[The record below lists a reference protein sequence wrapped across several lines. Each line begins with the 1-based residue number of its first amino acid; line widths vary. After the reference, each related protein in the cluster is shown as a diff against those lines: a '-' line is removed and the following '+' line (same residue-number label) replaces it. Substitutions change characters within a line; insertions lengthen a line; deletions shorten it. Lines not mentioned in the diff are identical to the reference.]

1 MEKAKLSCLFFVV
14 LIFLVLLAACNN
26 EEKTGGK
33 ANDVK
38 DIELTEPGTFP
49 ITKEKVTMRVLVPSH
64 ALVEDYKTNKFTK
77 WYEEKTNV
85 HIEWEVIPSQ
95 NAEEK
100 LNLVL
105 SSGDLP
111 DVIMN
116 SPVTLSQ
123 LMIYGSQGMFLP
135 LNDLIQDYGTDVKSF
150 LDGRPDILESITAP
164 DGNIYSM
171 PYINECYHCTLAQKL
186 WIYQP
191 WLDELG
197 LEMPETTEEFYQV
210 LKAFKEQDPNGN
222 GKQDEIPIAGNKDL
236 WPFPSYLMDP
246 FIYNVMYVE
255 NGKIQVPYTK
265 PEWKEGL
272 KYIHQLYDEGLMAK
286 ESLTQDQDQ
295 LKRLGNSKETIL
307 GMAMGYWQGDFMT
320 GGGNSGKWLDYV
332 AVPPLKGPDG
342 NRVSWYQ
349 PPVPGRA
356 SFIITNQA
364 KYPEVALRWAEGFY
378 QEEVT
383 LRAVIG
389 EKDKD
394 WRWAEEGEVGING
407 KPAKWVRLAS
417 YGEVQNTHWAQQGPV
432 IRTNEFRL
440 SEMTTD
446 EQPLEALLY
455 KETKEKYEPYK
466 PDEDMIVPP
475 LYFNEEQ
482 SAELA
487 EIEAT
492 IQNFVD
498 ESNARFISGDDDI
511 DKGWD
516 QYLATLEGMNLD
528 RYIEIYQEAFDE
540 KYK

>member
-1 MEKAKLSCLFFVV
+1 MEKVKLSCLFFVV
-14 LIFLVLLAACNN
+14 LTFLVFLTACNN
-26 EEKTGGK
+26 EEKAGGK
-33 ANDVK
+33 ANDTK

-49 ITKEKVTMRVLVPSH
+49 ITKEKVTMRVLAPSH
-64 ALVEDYKTNKFTK
+64 ALVEDFKTNEFTK

-150 LDGRPDILESITAP
+150 LDERSDILESITAP

-222 GKQDEIPIAGNKDL
+222 GKQDELPIAGNKDL

-246 FIYNVMYVE
+246 FIYNEMYVE

-272 KYIHQLYDEGLMAK
+272 EYIHQLYSEGLMAK

-332 AVPPLKGPDG
+332 AVPPLEGPNG
-342 NRVSWYQ
+342 NRVAWYQ

-356 SFIITNQA
+356 SFIVTNQA
-364 KYPEVALRWAEGFY
+364 KHPEVALRWAEGFY
-378 QEEVT
+378 QEEIT

-389 EKDKD
+389 EKDKN

-407 KPAKWVRLAS
+407 EPAKWVRLAS

-455 KETKEKYEPYK
+455 EETKEKYEPYK

-511 DKGWD
+511 EKGWD
-516 QYLATLEGMNLD
+516 QYLATLEGMNLE
-528 RYIEIYQEAFDE
+528 RYIEIYQEAYDE